1 MVSGKLEVF
10 TDSILLDIHQ
20 ARSTLES
27 ISLKMIIGSNLL
39 IQDAG
44 WAYESIRRLKQKR
57 RIMKMKSKRL
67 TLNGLIIVK
76 Q

>member
-1 MVSGKLEVF
+1 M
-10 TDSILLDIHQ
+10 DSILLDIHQ
-20 ARSTLES
+20 SRSTLDS

-44 WAYESIRRLKQKR
+44 RAYESIRRLKQKR
-57 RIMKMKSKRL
+57 RIMKMKGKRL

>member
-1 MVSGKLEVF
+1 MVLALLRCYKFLKFMVSGKLEVF
-10 TDSILLDIHQ
+10 MDSILLDIRQ

-44 WAYESIRRLKQKR
+44 
-57 RIMKMKSKRL
+57 
-67 TLNGLIIVK
+67 
-76 Q
+76 

>member
-1 MVSGKLEVF
+1 M
-10 TDSILLDIHQ
+10 DSILLDIRQ

-44 WAYESIRRLKQKR
+44 WAYESIRRLKQK
-57 RIMKMKSKRL
+57 KK
-67 TLNGLIIVK
+67 TIIK
-76 Q
+76 KLCIKY